1 MTSVSRAF
9 RRALNAQILKRTNA
23 QNNKNE
29 QGKSMSGNTPRTVAQ
44 LIRFAA
50 QQQGDKTAIA
60 QDGTTI
66 SYTELDALRIQAAK
80 AFYAAGIRKGDRIAV
95 WAPNIP
101 EWIFAAIGAQTLG
114 AILVPLNTRMKGAEA
129 ADIINRSGARLLFTV
144 AEFAAG
150 PGTVIRY
157 PELIGGESMPALEAI
172 ILLRHS
178 APALTSW
185 HNFMALG
192 KGVADAVID
201 EMANTVDPGDAM
213 DMLFTSGTTGKPK
226 GVVCTHDQNIHVF
239 ETWADTV
246 GLRADDNYL
255 IINPFFHTFGY
266 KAGWLAAIIKG
277 CRILPV
283 VSFDLDRVL
292 KQIATDR
299 VTMIPGPPTIYQML
313 LAHPDRDKY
322 DLSSLRLAVT
332 GAAAVPV
339 ELVKKMRS
347 ELHFQTVVTA
357 YGLTESSGVV
367 TICRPDDDPETIATT
382 SGRAI
387 PGVEVKCVD
396 SLGVELPRGE
406 PGEIWVRGYNV
417 MKEYFDNPEA
427 TREAITAD
435 GWLKTGD
442 VGVMD
447 ARGYIRITDRL
458 KDMYISGGFNVY
470 PAEIENALASL
481 PGVAQAAVVGI
492 ADERLGEVG
501 MAFIVK
507 KVGSE
512 LTMQQVIEYC
522 KTHMA
527 NYKVPRAVEFIE
539 AMPLNAAGKVLK
551 TALRQR

>member
-1 MTSVSRAF
+1 MPT
-9 RRALNAQILKRTNA
+9 T
-23 QNNKNE
+23 
-29 QGKSMSGNTPRTVAQ
+29 GDTTPRTVPA
-44 LIRFAA
+44 LIRHAA
-50 QQQGDKTAIA
+50 QRHGDKAVLL
-60 QDGTTI
+60 QKDGLPQPVSI
-66 SYTELDALRIQAAK
+66 SYRELDLLRMAAAR
-80 AFYAAGIRKGDRIAV
+80 AFHAAGIRKGDRVAV

-101 EWIFAAIGAQTLG
+101 EWIVAAIGAQTLG
-114 AILVPLNTRMKGAEA
+114 AILVPLNTRMKGSEA

-150 PGTVIRY
+150 PATVIRY
-157 PELIGGESMPALEAI
+157 PELIAAEDMPKLEAI
-172 ILLRHS
+172 VLLNGEAAGMTTWS
-178 APALTSW
+178 KFL
-185 HNFMALG
+185 ALG
-192 KGVADAVID
+192 RGVADADI
-201 EMANTVDPGDAM
+201 EAIAATVTPDDAM

-226 GVVCTHDQNIHVF
+226 GVVCCHSQNIQVF

-283 VSFDLDRVL
+283 ISFDLDRVL
-292 KQIATDR
+292 KQIAADR

-313 LAHPDRDKY
+313 LAHPDREKY

-387 PGVEVKCVD
+387 PGVEVRCVD
-396 SLGVELPRGE
+396 GSGNEVPRGE

-417 MKEYFDNPEA
+417 MKEYFDNPQA
-427 TREAITAD
+427 TRETITPE
-435 GWLKTGD
+435 GWLRTGD
-442 VGVMD
+442 IGVMD

-470 PAEIENALASL
+470 PAEIENALASIG
-481 PGVAQAAVVGI
+481 GVAQSAVVGVP
-492 ADERLGEVG
+492 DDRMGEVG
-501 MAFIVK
+501 KAFIVRK
-507 KVGSE
+507 AGSE
-512 LTMQQVIEYC
+512 LTSQQVIDYC
-522 KTHMA
+522 KANLA
-527 NYKVPRAVEFIE
+527 NYKVPRAVEFLD
-539 AMPLNAAGKVLK
+539 AMPLNAAGKILK
-551 TALRQR
+551 TALRGR